1 MEKKKNSTVKMRF
14 TCAMIFVLFTY
25 LYLDCYQGDVLAVAQ
40 HVLSEGVTDYSYT
53 LAPILMTM
61 LLFLLQLGVY
71 VLTRLKRRFHALT
84 YFPSLLILAFVTDV
98 SSQLDRDCSLG
109 AWWFVFP
116 LALLFWGAG
125 VWVAMQLEPYEPETS
140 NANSWLTKV
149 TWQNTAQLLVMF
161 LAVTFVCNSNRVFH
175 ERMKMERLMRQGLYA
190 EALNVGRLSEQTD
203 SSLTMLRIACM
214 HQCKNMGDKLFTY
227 PIVGGRKAMIPDSVT
242 VRALMWKSPRW
253 MHPAWIGK
261 RGYKV
266 PVDYTLCGYLLDK
279 DLDHFVVE
287 VQKHYHVASSSLPRH
302 YKEALMLYTHR
313 RTHPKMVYRNNVME
327 ADLQDYQQLEHK
339 FSNPIERQAALR
351 DTYGNTY
358 WYYYQYGKR

>member
-14 TCAMIFVLFTY
+14 TCAIIFVLFTY

-71 VLTRLKRRFHALT
+71 ALTRLKRRFHALT

-98 SSQLDRDCSLG
+98 SSQLDRDFSLG
-109 AWWFVFP
+109 AWWVVFP
-116 LALLFWGAG
+116 LALLLWGAG
-125 VWVAMQLEPYEPETS
+125 VWVAMQLEPYEPEANNT
-140 NANSWLTKV
+140 NSWLTKV
-149 TWQNTAQLLVMF
+149 TWQNMAQMVVMF
-161 LAVTFVCNSNRVFH
+161 LAVTFVCNSDRVFH
-175 ERMKMERLMRQGLYA
+175 ERMKMERLMRQGLYT
-190 EALNVGRLSEQTD
+190 EALSVGSHSEQTD

-214 HQCKNMGDKLFTY
+214 HNCQNMGDKLFTY
-227 PIVGGRKAMIPDSVT
+227 PLVGGSKAMIPDSVT

-279 DLDHFVVE
+279 DLDRFVVE
-287 VQKHYHVASSSLPRH
+287 VQKHYHVASASLPRH

-313 RTHPKMVYRNNVME
+313 RTHPKLVYRNNVME

-339 FSNPIERQAALR
+339 FSNSVERQAALR